1 MLTEVSE
8 EGGGKQFPLFL
19 SLSASVTAGLV
30 TGQGGMVL
38 KLKERK
44 FRLDVRREF
53 FIQGVVRPGAVGAPS
68 LHGWEPG

>member
-1 MLTEVSE
+1 M
-8 EGGGKQFPLFL
+8 
-19 SLSASVTAGLV
+19 
-30 TGQGGMVL
+30 

-68 LHGWEPG
+68 LQGWEPG